1 MITKRNK
8 QALAVLI
15 ISIPSFGLGYW
26 QFELGM
32 ASSSAMAM
40 ITSIGLTL
48 GGAGILTGLT
58 MLFTKDRLGWFD
70 DDPILDAISK
80 PIFIKKEKRE
90 MTKIKKEEP
99 VAEEAVVKQKPVKKE
114 GSESIGLMQREK
126 ELVKRSDELNALVSE
141 LDAELNLVREKLA
154 TKGWLLTENGWVIE

>member
-90 MTKIKKEEP
+90 MTKIKKEDP

>member
-1 MITKRNK
+1 MTKRNK

-15 ISIPSFGLGYW
+15 ISIPSFGLGVW
-26 QFELGM
+26 QFEIGGA
-32 ASSSAMAM
+32 ASSFVAMS
-40 ITSIGLTL
+40 TSIAVTL
-48 GGAGILTGLT
+48 GAAGIIAGVT
-58 MLFTKDRLGWFD
+58 MLFTKNRLGWFD
-70 DDPILDAISK
+70 GKPLSDK

>member
-1 MITKRNK
+1 
-8 QALAVLI
+8 
-15 ISIPSFGLGYW
+15 
-26 QFELGM
+26 
-32 ASSSAMAM
+32 
-40 ITSIGLTL
+40 
-48 GGAGILTGLT
+48 
-58 MLFTKDRLGWFD
+58 
-70 DDPILDAISK
+70 
-80 PIFIKKEKRE
+80 